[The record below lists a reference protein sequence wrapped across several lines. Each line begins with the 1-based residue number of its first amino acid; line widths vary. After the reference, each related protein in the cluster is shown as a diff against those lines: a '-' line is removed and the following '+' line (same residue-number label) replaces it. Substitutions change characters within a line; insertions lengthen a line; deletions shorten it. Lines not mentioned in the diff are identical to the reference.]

1 MYLSVKKVP
10 PELFYF
16 QFALFLPVE
25 VLVLRTDSFCLLNMQ
40 VLQLQPR

>member
-10 PELFYF
+10 PELFYL

-25 VLVLRTDSFCLLNMQ
+25 VLLLGIDCFCLLNMQ